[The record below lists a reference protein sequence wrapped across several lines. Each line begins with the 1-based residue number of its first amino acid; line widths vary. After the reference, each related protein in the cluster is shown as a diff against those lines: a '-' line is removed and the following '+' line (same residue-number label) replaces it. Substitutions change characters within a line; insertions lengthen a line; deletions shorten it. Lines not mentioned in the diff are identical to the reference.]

1 MADNAQVV
9 PIEEP
14 AATVTATE
22 TTTTTTTEPEAKSS
36 DQMESQT
43 DNKPPVG
50 TLVTLVNILAA
61 GVLPIFTFVLS
72 LTLLGYAV
80 WLLYMRSY
88 DCEDILGL
96 PRVQTLASV
105 GLLAVF
111 VVSNAALF
119 LRRKFPMPALVVM
132 VVILLLM
139 LFIGL
144 AYAGVNEMQ
153 SRRFSATRTWFNLKV
168 MDDVN
173 WNNIKSCVYDK
184 GACNDL
190 IYGTPNEKHYNR
202 RKMPPIKNGCCMP
215 PETCN
220 MDSLNATFWY
230 RRKDEGPPLKTT
242 VMYDGYGD
250 EMLVGR
256 ISDCQLWRNDWSVL
270 CYDCRSCKIGF
281 VRSVRRKWWQL
292 GIFLIVISIFLL
304 ISHLLIFLAT
314 FWERFK
320 G

>member
-1 MADNAQVV
+1 MADNVQVV
-9 PIEEP
+9 PVEEP
-14 AATVTATE
+14 PATATAVATV
-22 TTTTTTTEPEAKSS
+22 TTTTTEPEAKSS
-36 DQMESQT
+36 DQMESQS
-43 DNKPPVG
+43 DDKPPVG
-50 TLVTLVNILAA
+50 MLVTVVNLFAIGL
-61 GVLPIFTFVLS
+61 LPIFTFFLS

-139 LFIGL
+139 MFIGL
-144 AYAGVNEMQ
+144 AYTGVNEMQ
-153 SRRFSATRTWFNLKV
+153 SRRFPATGRWFKLKV

-184 GACNDL
+184 GACNEL
-190 IYGTPNEKHYNR
+190 LYEYPKEKPYNR
-202 RKMPPIKNGCCMP
+202 RKMSPIKNGCCMP

-220 MDSLNATFWY
+220 MDALNATFWY
-230 RRKDEGPPLKTT
+230 RRKDEGPPLETE
-242 VMYDGYGD
+242 VLYGG
-250 EMLVGR
+250 MVG
-256 ISDCQLWRNDWSVL
+256 ILSDCELWRNDWSIM
-270 CYDCRSCKIGF
+270 CYDCRSCKLGF
-281 VRSVRRKWWQL
+281 VRAVRKKWWQL
-292 GIFLIVISIFLL
+292 GVFLVVISILLL

-320 G
+320 GQ

>member
-1 MADNAQVV
+1 MADNVQVV
-9 PIEEP
+9 PVEEP
-14 AATVTATE
+14 ATATA
-22 TTTTTTTEPEAKSS
+22 TTTTTEPEAKSS
-36 DQMESQT
+36 DKMESQN
-43 DNKPPVG
+43 DKPPVG
-50 TLVTLVNILAA
+50 TLVAIVNVFAA
-61 GVLPIFTFVLS
+61 GILSIFTFVLS

-80 WLLYMRSY
+80 WLLFMRSY
-88 DCEDILGL
+88 DCEEILGL

-132 VVILLLM
+132 VVILLLT

-144 AYAGVNEMQ
+144 EYAGVNEMQ
-153 SRRFSATRTWFNLKV
+153 NRRFPATKTWFRLKV

-184 GACNDL
+184 GSCNELVYESPTDK
-190 IYGTPNEKHYNR
+190 PYNR

-230 RRKDEGPPLKTT
+230 RRKDEGPPLETE
-242 VMYDGYGD
+242 VMYGS
-250 EMLVGR
+250 MVGR
-256 ISDCQLWRNDWSVL
+256 VSDCELWRNDWSVL
-270 CYDCRSCKIGF
+270 CYDCRSCKFGF

-292 GIFLIVISIFLL
+292 GIFLIVISILLL

-314 FWERFK
+314 FWERFN

>member
-1 MADNAQVV
+1 MADNVQVV
-9 PIEEP
+9 PIGEPNANATAKDETEE
-14 AATVTATE
+14 A
-22 TTTTTTTEPEAKSS
+22 TTTADK
-36 DQMESQT
+36 MESQNA
-43 DNKPPVG
+43 NKPHAAT
-50 TLVTLVNILAA
+50 TLITIINVLAA
-61 GVLPIFTFVLS
+61 GVIPIFTFVLS

-88 DCEDILGL
+88 ECEDILGL

-111 VVSNAALF
+111 VVSNVALF

-132 VVILLLM
+132 VVVLLLM
-139 LFIGL
+139 MFMGL
-144 AYAGVNEMQ
+144 AYAGVGEMQ
-153 SRRFSATRTWFNLKV
+153 NRRFPATRTWFKLKV

-173 WNNIKSCVYDK
+173 WNNIKSCIYDK

-190 IYGTPNEKHYNR
+190 VYEFPQDKPYNR

-220 MDSLNATFWY
+220 MDALNATFWY
-230 RRKDEGPPLKTT
+230 KSRKDQGPPLEMEM
-242 VMYDGYGD
+242 MYNGMVDRVVTD
-250 EMLVGR
+250 
-256 ISDCQLWRNDWSVL
+256 DCDLWRNDWSVL
-270 CYDCRSCKIGF
+270 CYDCISCKFGF
-281 VRSVRRKWWQL
+281 VRSIRKKWWQL
-292 GIFLIVISIFLL
+292 GVFLIVISILLL

>member
-1 MADNAQVV
+1 MADSAQVV
-9 PIEEP
+9 PVEEP
-14 AATVTATE
+14 PATAIATATVI
-22 TTTTTTTEPEAKSS
+22 TTTTTTEPESKTS
-36 DQMESQT
+36 DQMESQR
-43 DNKPPVG
+43 DKPPVG
-50 TLVTLVNILAA
+50 TLVTIMNLFAIGL
-61 GVLPIFTFVLS
+61 LPIFTFFLS

-88 DCEDILGL
+88 DCEDFIGL
-96 PRVQTLASV
+96 PRIQTIASV

-111 VVSNAALF
+111 VVSNVALF

-132 VVILLLM
+132 FVILLLM

-153 SRRFSATRTWFNLKV
+153 TRRFPATGTWFKRKV
-168 MDDVN
+168 MDNVN

-184 GACNDL
+184 GACNEL
-190 IYGTPNEKHYNR
+190 VYGSPQDKPYNR

-220 MDSLNATFWY
+220 MDALNATFWY
-230 RRKDEGPPLKTT
+230 RRKDEGQPLKTE
-242 VMYDGYGD
+242 VLYGG
-250 EMLVGR
+250 MVGKL
-256 ISDCQLWRNDWSVL
+256 SDCQLWRNDWSVL
-270 CYDCRSCKIGF
+270 CYDCRSCKLGF

-292 GIFLIVISIFLL
+292 GVFLIVISILLL

-314 FWERFK
+314 FWERFN

>member
-9 PIEEP
+9 PVEEP
-14 AATVTATE
+14 AATATATA
-22 TTTTTTTEPEAKSS
+22 TTTEPEEAKSS
-36 DQMESQT
+36 DKMESQG
-43 DNKPPVG
+43 DNKPRVG
-50 TLVTLVNILAA
+50 TLVALVNILAA

-153 SRRFSATRTWFNLKV
+153 SRRFPATRMWFKLKI

-173 WNNIKSCVYDK
+173 WNNIKSCIYDK

-190 IYGTPNEKHYNR
+190 IYESPNEKPYNR
-202 RKMPPIKNGCCMP
+202 RNMPPIKNGCCMP

-220 MDSLNATFWY
+220 MDAINATFWY
-230 RRKDEGPPLKTT
+230 RRKDEGPPSAMTL
-242 VMYDGYGD
+242 MYGD
-250 EMLVGR
+250 EMMVGR
-256 ISDCQLWRNDWSVL
+256 ISDCQLWRNDWSIL
-270 CYDCRSCKIGF
+270 CYDCRSCKFGF

-292 GIFLIVISIFLL
+292 GIFLIVISILLL
-304 ISHLLIFLAT
+304 ISHLLIFMAT

>member
-9 PIEEP
+9 PVEEP
-14 AATVTATE
+14 AATA
-22 TTTTTTTEPEAKSS
+22 TTTTTAEPEAKSS
-36 DQMESQT
+36 DKMESQS
-43 DNKPPVG
+43 DKPPVG
-50 TLVTLVNILAA
+50 TLVAIVNLFAA

-80 WLLYMRSY
+80 WLLYMRSF

-96 PRVQTLASV
+96 PRVQTLASI

-111 VVSNAALF
+111 VASNVALF

-132 VVILLLM
+132 VVILLLT

-153 SRRFSATRTWFNLKV
+153 NRRFPATATWFKLKV

-173 WNNIKSCVYDK
+173 WNNIKSCIYDK
-184 GACNDL
+184 GACNEL
-190 IYGTPNEKHYNR
+190 VYESPRNKPYNR
-202 RKMPPIKNGCCMP
+202 RKMPPIKSGCCMP

-230 RRKDEGPPLKTT
+230 RRKYERPTLETE
-242 VMYDGYGD
+242 VLYGG
-250 EMLVGR
+250 MVGR
-256 ISDCQLWRNDWSVL
+256 VSDCELWRNDWSVL
-270 CYDCRSCKIGF
+270 CYDCWSCKFGF
-281 VRSVRRKWWQL
+281 VKFVRKKWWQL
-292 GIFLIVISIFLL
+292 GVFLIVISILLL

>member
-1 MADNAQVV
+1 MADTAQVAT
-9 PIEEP
+9 
-14 AATVTATE
+14 AAAETA
-22 TTTTTTTEPEAKSS
+22 TTTTEPE
-36 DQMESQT
+36 SQ
-43 DNKPPVG
+43 NVKPPLG
-50 TLVTLVNILAA
+50 TFITIINIFAA
-61 GVLPIFTFVLS
+61 GILPIFTFILS

-111 VVSNAALF
+111 VASNAALF
-119 LRRKFPMPALVVM
+119 IRKKFPMPALVVM

-144 AYAGVNEMQ
+144 AYAGVDGMQ
-153 SRRFSATRTWFNLKV
+153 SRRFPATGRWFKAKV
-168 MDDVN
+168 MEDNVN

-184 GACNDL
+184 GACNEL
-190 IYGTPNEKHYNR
+190 VYGSSNYDKPYNR

-215 PETCN
+215 PEKCD

-230 RRKDEGPPLKTT
+230 RRRDEGVPFEPQ
-242 VMYDGYGD
+242 VMRGGI
-250 EMLVGR
+250 VGR
-256 ISDCQLWRNDWSVL
+256 TSDCDLWNNDWSVL
-270 CYDCRSCKIGF
+270 CYDCMSCKFGF
-281 VRSVRRKWWQL
+281 VRSLRRKWWQL
-292 GIFLIVISIFLL
+292 GIFLIVISILLL
-304 ISHLLIFLAT
+304 ISHLLIFFAT
-314 FWERFK
+314 FWERFN

>member
-9 PIEEP
+9 PVEEP
-14 AATVTATE
+14 TAT
-22 TTTTTTTEPEAKSS
+22 TITTTEPEPEPKSAAK
-36 DQMESQT
+36 MESQS
-43 DNKPPVG
+43 DKPPVG
-50 TLVTLVNILAA
+50 TLVTIVNILAA

-111 VVSNAALF
+111 VVSNATLF

-132 VVILLLM
+132 VVVLLLM

-153 SRRFSATRTWFNLKV
+153 SRRFPATGTWFKLKV

-173 WNNIKSCVYDK
+173 WNNIKSCIYDK
-184 GACNDL
+184 GACNEA
-190 IYGTPNEKHYNR
+190 IYGSPLQKPYNR
-202 RKMPPIKNGCCMP
+202 RKMSPIKNGCCMP

-220 MDSLNATFWY
+220 MDALNATFWY
-230 RRKDEGPPLKTT
+230 RRKDEGPPVETT
-242 VMYDGYGD
+242 VMYG
-250 EMLVGR
+250 GR
-256 ISDCQLWRNDWSVL
+256 MRMSDCEMWRNDWSIL
-270 CYDCRSCKIGF
+270 CYDCRSCKFGF

-292 GIFLIVISIFLL
+292 GIFLIVISILLL